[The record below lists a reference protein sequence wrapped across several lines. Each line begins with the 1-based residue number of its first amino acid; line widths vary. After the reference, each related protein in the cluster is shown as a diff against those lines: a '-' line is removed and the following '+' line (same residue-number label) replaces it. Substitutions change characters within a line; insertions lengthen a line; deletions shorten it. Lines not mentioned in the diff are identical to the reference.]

1 MCMHVSMTYII
12 SIMIKSVL
20 ALPDHLEFL
29 QAQALDS
36 VYAIHLGLPRFH
48 VTCTRTLMCY
58 CIFREG

>member
-36 VYAIHLGLPRFH
+36 VYAIHLH

-58 CIFREG
+58 CILREG